1 MQSLRKGYTLAEAVV
16 VLGIVSLLSLGIGV
30 GYGNFREKLDIE
42 EAKVSVIT
50 SLETY
55 RDRAYYTH
63 RSYSLLIDTGSKC
76 IEFWEDSTEAKKY
89 RIELPK
95 KLRYRIPG
103 WGGQGNMLTQINPNG
118 NLGNAFTLYIFG
130 KSDRAKYR
138 LGFYPFLQLKYLKI
152 NLYRNIGASEAVLGN
167 IDKYH
172 ETSGAKNLVGWEM
185 VR

>member
-1 MQSLRKGYTLAEAVV
+1 S
-16 VLGIVSLLSLGIGV
+16 I
-30 GYGNFREKLDIE
+30 
-42 EAKVSVIT
+42 IT

-63 RSYSLLIDTGSKC
+63 RSYTVLIDTNNKY
-76 IEFWEDSTEAKKY
+76 IEVWEDSIEAKRD

-95 KLRYRIPG
+95 NLRYKIPG
-103 WGGQGNMLTQINPNG
+103 MGNILTKINPNG
-118 NLGNAFTLYIFG
+118 NIGNAFTLYIFG
-130 KSDRAKYR
+130 KSERAKYR

-152 NLYRNIGASEAVLGN
+152 NLYRNVGASGAVWGN

-172 ETSGAKNLVGWEM
+172 ETSGAKNLQGWEM